1 MNKLPTKREPAEPPE
16 IGETP
21 TWRELGERVRD
32 VMKDFIKEGKDL
44 ERDLEPRLLPALK
57 RLKTEIEK
65 LIAKLEERAGEQGE
79 ARRSRA
85 RSTFPRWGRGSAS
98 RQVTSRR

>member
-1 MNKLPTKREPAEPPE
+1 MNKLPTKREPSAEPE
-16 IGETP
+16 IEATA

-65 LIAKLEERAGEQGE
+65 LIATLEERVTKRQG
-79 ARRSRA
+79 
-85 RSTFPRWGRGSAS
+85 
-98 RQVTSRR
+98 

>member
-1 MNKLPTKREPAEPPE
+1 MNKLPTRREPAVEPE
-16 IGETP
+16 IEATA

-65 LIAKLEERAGEQGE
+65 LIAKLEERAGKQG
-79 ARRSRA
+79 
-85 RSTFPRWGRGSAS
+85 
-98 RQVTSRR
+98 

>member
-1 MNKLPTKREPAEPPE
+1 MNKLPTKREPSVEPE
-16 IGETP
+16 IEATA

-65 LIAKLEERAGEQGE
+65 LIATLEERAGKKG
-79 ARRSRA
+79 
-85 RSTFPRWGRGSAS
+85 
-98 RQVTSRR
+98 

>member
-1 MNKLPTKREPAEPPE
+1 MNKLPTRREPSREPE
-16 IGETP
+16 IEATA
-21 TWRELGERVRD
+21 TWHELGERVRD

-65 LIAKLEERAGEQGE
+65 LIAKLEERAGKQG
-79 ARRSRA
+79 
-85 RSTFPRWGRGSAS
+85 
-98 RQVTSRR
+98 

>member
-1 MNKLPTKREPAEPPE
+1 MPLSSVFSWSISGTLAIPEWSGHMNKLPTRREPSREPE
-16 IGETP
+16 IEATA

-65 LIAKLEERAGEQGE
+65 LIAKLEERAGKQG
-79 ARRSRA
+79 
-85 RSTFPRWGRGSAS
+85 
-98 RQVTSRR
+98 

>member
-1 MNKLPTKREPAEPPE
+1 MNKLPTRREPSWEPE
-16 IGETP
+16 IEATA

-65 LIAKLEERAGEQGE
+65 LIAKLEERAGKQG
-79 ARRSRA
+79 
-85 RSTFPRWGRGSAS
+85 
-98 RQVTSRR
+98 